1 METGTA
7 GQEDFTQSAF
17 LDRSETLGAG
27 LREFSTASRMEWMQ
41 ISKPLAELNRKRFR
55 GWKSPPFF
63 HPQTPNRR
71 YSPSPAMSMKD
82 LTPARWEK
90 GFDPSSHG
98 CPAHTGLGREL
109 NAGKQPIINQG
120 RPDLRHDRILRG
132 TEKRFDLQ
140 VLLDPLEEAC
150 DLPALFAGCACAVYS
165 TFHVPRPTFHVPHS
179 YTLSPSEVPR
189 SLSNDRRERVIRVFH
204 SSVFFVP

>member
-63 HPQTPNRR
+63 
-71 YSPSPAMSMKD
+71 SPANAKQAIFAFPGD
-82 LTPARWEK
+82 VYE
-90 GFDPSSHG
+90 
-98 CPAHTGLGREL
+98 GLD
-109 NAGKQPIINQG
+109 AGTLGK
-120 RPDLRHDRILRG
+120 RI
-132 TEKRFDLQ
+132 
-140 VLLDPLEEAC
+140 
-150 DLPALFAGCACAVYS
+150 
-165 TFHVPRPTFHVPHS
+165 
-179 YTLSPSEVPR
+179 
-189 SLSNDRRERVIRVFH
+189 
-204 SSVFFVP
+204 